1 MRHSIQLQT
10 RVRATHVRARER
22 DPFRRQS
29 FADNENYA
37 ERFLDDPMLEIEN
50 AESGENSEAQQ
61 REQLIPPFHLLFCNG
76 GVSASQHWKP
86 LVDLP
91 NLPTMRVC
99 PLRLY

>member
-22 DPFRRQS
+22 DPFRRQA
-29 FADNENYA
+29 FADNQNYS
-37 ERFLDDPMLEIEN
+37 ERFLNHPMLEIED
-50 AESGENSEAQQ
+50 AEAGENGEAQK
-61 REQLIPPFHLLFCNG
+61 REQLVSPFHPLFCSG

-91 NLPTMRVC
+91 NLPTMRLWLA
-99 PLRLY
+99 PQY